1 LFFALGGHIPRVI
14 LAFLHDVLGLSW
26 LVEPASK
33 EKGEKKKEK
42 KTGGRKQEQPAS
54 KTT

>member
-1 LFFALGGHIPRVI
+1 LFFALGGHIPQVI

-33 EKGEKKKEK
+33 EKGEKKKK